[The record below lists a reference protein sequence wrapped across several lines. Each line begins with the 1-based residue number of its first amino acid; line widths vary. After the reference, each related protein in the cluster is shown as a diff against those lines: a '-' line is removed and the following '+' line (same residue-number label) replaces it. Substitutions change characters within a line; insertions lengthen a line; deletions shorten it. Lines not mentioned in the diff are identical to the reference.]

1 MALMIKAI
9 IFDWGGVL
17 APSDSKIATA
27 RLKKNFEFDQGAFL
41 NYFNQHE
48 DDLCHTNEYKEFL
61 SIASEKFNIPAESI
75 IDALNAS
82 ASGEVFEIA
91 KKLSKKYRAYILS
104 NQLKFRTDY
113 IKKTFE
119 LSFFDKV
126 FFSNE
131 IGLKKPSEEIFNF
144 LLKKINQKPGNCL
157 FTDDSPANTAVAK
170 KLGFNTILFKN
181 LKQFKKELASFSIN
195 ID

>member
-1 MALMIKAI
+1 M
-9 IFDWGGVL
+9 
-17 APSDSKIATA
+17 APSDSKIAA
-27 RLKKNFEFDQGAFL
+27 VRLKKNFEFDQCAFL
-41 NYFNQHE
+41 YYFNQHE
-48 DDLCHTNEYKEFL
+48 DTLCHTNEYKEFL
-61 SIASEKFNIPAESI
+61 SIAGEKFNIPAESI
-75 IDALNAS
+75 INALNAS
-82 ASGEVFEIA
+82 APGEVFEIA
-91 KKLSKKYRAYILS
+91 KKLSEKYRAYILS
-104 NQLKFRTDY
+104 NQLKFRADY

-119 LSFFDKV
+119 LGFFDKV

-157 FTDDSPANTAVAK
+157 FVDDSPVNIAVAK
-170 KLGFNTILFKN
+170 KLGLNAILFKN